1 MRLIRQSKRKEEIHF
16 QNKLPTMISKMIISP
31 EEMENAEML
40 MESLIQ
46 LTLISQL
53 VQMTEDQ
60 RTFRREL
67 ETSKLVN
74 KFV

>member
-1 MRLIRQSKRKEEIHF
+1 
-16 QNKLPTMISKMIISP
+16 MISKMRISP

-53 VQMTEDQ
+53 VQMIEDQ

-67 ETSKLVN
+67 ETSRLVN